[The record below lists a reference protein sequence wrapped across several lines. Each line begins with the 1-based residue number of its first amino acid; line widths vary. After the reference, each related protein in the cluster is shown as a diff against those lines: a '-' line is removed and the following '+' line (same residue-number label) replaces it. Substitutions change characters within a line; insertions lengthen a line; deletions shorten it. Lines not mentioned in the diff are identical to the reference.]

1 MTMPRNSLIRGI
13 RWRYLSGWELRAVS
27 LSPERPEVGGID
39 PRDGNPE
46 CVKSRPDVRPM
57 KLEVVNR
64 LQHVH
69 DREMRNRVLEI
80 GWLGKCTRFQLRQS
94 LKDRLPS
101 FAMIDHEHSNP
112 LESDSLG
119 WPQLGPELKQ
129 APPLLLKHVAQGLA
143 DRTERAGDRLVQ
155 EFVIDGCAV
164 VEELETGP
172 RLVAKQLADRVHR
185 AGRYQDA
192 DPGGRSTGSNPAM
205 SSALTDDSK
214 PMMLGLRA
222 PTPPHIGLREHPWVV
237 GGTGHYLNRPQRVAR
252 SVLECLRL
260 SAGVSI
266 GGSEAAEAG
275 DRPRRARL
283 LRRDR
288 QPG

>member
-80 GWLGKCTRFQLRQS
+80 GWL
-94 LKDRLPS
+94 
-101 FAMIDHEHSNP
+101 

-129 APPLLLKHVAQGLA
+129 APPLLL
-143 DRTERAGDRLVQ
+143 
-155 EFVIDGCAV
+155 
-164 VEELETGP
+164 
-172 RLVAKQLADRVHR
+172 
-185 AGRYQDA
+185 
-192 DPGGRSTGSNPAM
+192 
-205 SSALTDDSK
+205 
-214 PMMLGLRA
+214 
-222 PTPPHIGLREHPWVV
+222 
-237 GGTGHYLNRPQRVAR
+237 
-252 SVLECLRL
+252 
-260 SAGVSI
+260 
-266 GGSEAAEAG
+266 
-275 DRPRRARL
+275 
-283 LRRDR
+283 
-288 QPG
+288 